1 MDTLG
6 KSATPTTTTAAAV
19 TATTT
24 ITAATTTTTIT
35 AATITTTTAAATP
48 TTIQQHQQLQQQQQ
62 QHQQETKPANERGQG
77 VMQYLLPQELIQS
90 KRKLLV
96 MDLDE
101 TMVFSTFEEMK
112 NPDFVI
118 DGMSKSGRVKTKV
131 KVRPFLRRFLSE
143 CSKKYDI
150 VVFTASGAPYA
161 NYVLDKI
168 DVDCVI
174 AHRLFGDSLTKFGDG
189 KYIKDLGRLG
199 KPLEKVI
206 IVDDMPS
213 SYAGQFNNAVPI
225 GKFKGAAD
233 DQQVQFQTKKYFIF
247 LFMLFILMLQTNKQ
261 KMNT

>member
-1 MDTLG
+1 KQQQLH
-6 KSATPTTTTAAAV
+6 
-19 TATTT
+19 
-24 ITAATTTTTIT
+24 
-35 AATITTTTAAATP
+35 
-48 TTIQQHQQLQQQQQ
+48 QHQPQQQSQQPQSQQPQLQQRQQQ
-62 QHQQETKPANERGQG
+62 QSQQQQPQQLHQQETKPADERGQG

-189 KYIKDLGRLG
+189 KYIKVLLIAYIQYYIQ
-199 KPLEKVI
+199 LCL
-206 IVDDMPS
+206 
-213 SYAGQFNNAVPI
+213 YLNNFNN
-225 GKFKGAAD
+225 
-233 DQQVQFQTKKYFIF
+233 
-247 LFMLFILMLQTNKQ
+247 
-261 KMNT
+261 

>member
-1 MDTLG
+1 KQQHAQDHQQQQPQQQSRPQL
-6 KSATPTTTTAAAV
+6 
-19 TATTT
+19 
-24 ITAATTTTTIT
+24 
-35 AATITTTTAAATP
+35 
-48 TTIQQHQQLQQQQQ
+48 QRHQHQQQSQQPQSQQPQLQQRQQQQSQ
-62 QHQQETKPANERGQG
+62 QQQPQQLHQQETKPADERGQG

-189 KYIKDLGRLG
+189 KYIK
-199 KPLEKVI
+199 
-206 IVDDMPS
+206 
-213 SYAGQFNNAVPI
+213 
-225 GKFKGAAD
+225 
-233 DQQVQFQTKKYFIF
+233 
-247 LFMLFILMLQTNKQ
+247 
-261 KMNT
+261 